1 MNLDRMRQNDPLEAR
16 NKTMIE
22 TALEYRQK
30 AKGIFSPAKP
40 TKLEDL
46 DIPQSLVED
55 LVLRY
60 LLTKAS
66 SSISELSNA
75 LKLSFSLLHEL
86 FQLLRQRQF
95 FEITE
100 MRGRDYYFTLSGIGR
115 RIAEKRFSISHY
127 IGPAPVSIKSYH
139 EAVRS
144 QVVDLDIN
152 RELLKNTLSDLVVT
166 DKFLDQLGPALIS
179 QKPIFIYGP
188 TGNGKTS
195 VVSRL
200 IRIYQDPVLMPYA
213 VEIDSQIIVL
223 YDPSV
228 HEKIDTDTPDLDQ
241 RWVACRRPCIIA
253 GGELAPNMLELQL
266 EENSKVYAAPLQM
279 KANNGMFVI
288 DDFGRQ
294 VLSPRYLLNRWI
306 IPLDK
311 RVDFLSLNYGLNF
324 KIPFEQ
330 IVIFS
335 TNLDPNDL
343 ADEAF
348 LRRLQNKIY
357 LDAVDATVFDEIFH
371 RLVSERNLPCEP
383 GSEELLRKLCL
394 DLGAKDLRACY
405 PLDII
410 DIIMSIGTY
419 EKELIYI
426 NKENLERAVSLY
438 FTKPKTPLQG
448 NSLTEF

>member
-1 MNLDRMRQNDPLEAR
+1 MANENF
-16 NKTMIE
+16 E
-22 TALEYRQK
+22 TIFEDQQK
-30 AKGIFSPAKP
+30 AEGIFSPVRP

-46 DIPQSLVED
+46 DIPRSLVED

-75 LKLSFSLLHEL
+75 LKLSFSLLHDL
-86 FQLLRQRQF
+86 FQQLRQRRL
-95 FEITE
+95 FEVTE
-100 MRGRDYYFTLSGIGR
+100 MRGRDYLFTLSGIGR
-115 RIAEKRFSISHY
+115 GIAEKRFTISHY

-144 QVVDLDIN
+144 QVVELNIN
-152 RELLKNTLSDLVVT
+152 REFLKKTLSDLVVT
-166 DKFLDQLGPALIS
+166 DDFLDQLGPALIS

-195 VVSRL
+195 VASRL
-200 IRIYQDPVLMPYA
+200 IGIYQDPVLLPYT
-213 VEIDSQIIVL
+213 VEIDGQVIVL
-223 YDPSV
+223 YDPNV
-228 HEKIDTDTPDLDQ
+228 HHKIDTDIPDLDQ
-241 RWVACRRPCIIA
+241 RWVLCRRPCIIA
-253 GGELAPNMLELQL
+253 GGELSPSMLELQL

-279 KANNGMFVI
+279 KANNGIFVI

-306 IPLDK
+306 VPLDK
-311 RVDFLSLNYGLNF
+311 RVDYLSLNYGLSF
-324 KIPFEQ
+324 KIPFEE
-330 IVIFS
+330 IVVFS

-343 ADEAF
+343 ADDAF

-357 LDAVDATVFDEIFH
+357 LDAVDDTVFDEIFH

-383 GSEELLRKLCL
+383 ASEELLRKLCL
-394 DLGAKDLRACY
+394 DSGTKDLRACY

-410 DIIMSIGTY
+410 DIIMSIGAY
-419 EKELIYI
+419 EKQVIEI

-438 FTKPKTPLQG
+438 FTKPKTPYKS
-448 NSLTEF
+448 NSPTEF